1 MNIDFCY
8 NHKKGFFM
16 RISLIQ
22 QEYKGNKKATISH
35 TLSMI
40 EKAKGELVILQEL
53 HEYEYFCKSE
63 DTKYFDYAE
72 SFEEDVKF
80 WANVSKKKNIV
91 LVTSLFEKVMDGIYY
106 NTAVVFDKGKIA
118 GKYRKTHIPD
128 DPGFYEKFYF
138 TPGDE
143 IEPIDTSIGKLGVLV
158 CWDQWY
164 PEAARVMALKGAEI
178 LIYPTAIGWLMC
190 PEDRVDELC
199 EKENTKKEKEKM
211 LNAWISVQRGHAVA
225 NGVYVIAVNRV
236 GKEKD
241 ESGVLGGIEF
251 WGNSFIFGPQGEEIV
266 RGGMKEDIIEAE
278 INLKKAK
285 EIRKIW
291 PFFRDRRIE
300 LYECIKNRYC

>member
-1 MNIDFCY
+1 
-8 NHKKGFFM
+8 M
-16 RISLIQ
+16 RVTLIQ
-22 QEYKGNKKATISH
+22 QEYKGNKEATIQH
-35 TLSMI
+35 TIEMI
-40 EKAKGELVILQEL
+40 KQAEGELVILQEL
-53 HEYEYFCKSE
+53 HQNEYFCKSE

-72 SFEEDVKF
+72 NFNEDVEF
-80 WANVSKKKNIV
+80 WKKVSEKENIV
-91 LVTSLFEKVMDGIYY
+91 LVTSLFEKVIDGIYY

-118 GKYRKTHIPD
+118 GKYRKNHIPD

-143 IEPIDTSIGKLGVLV
+143 IEPIDTSIGRLGVLV

-164 PEAARVMALKGAEI
+164 PEAARIMALKGAEI

-199 EKENTKKEKEKM
+199 EKENTKEEKEKM
-211 LNAWISVQRGHAVA
+211 LNAWLSVQRGHAVA

-241 ESGVLGGIEF
+241 ESGILGGIEF
-251 WGNSFIFGPQGEEIV
+251 WGNSFVYGPQGEVIYKAGMEEEIINV
-266 RGGMKEDIIEAE
+266 DIDLKSAAE
-278 INLKKAK
+278 V
-285 EIRKIW
+285 RKIW

-300 LYECIKNRYC
+300 NYKCLLKRYC

>member
-1 MNIDFCY
+1 M
-8 NHKKGFFM
+8 K
-16 RISLIQ
+16 ISLIQ
-22 QEYKGNKKATISH
+22 QEFKGNKKKTVSH

-40 EKAKGELVILQEL
+40 KKAKGELVVLQEL
-53 HEYEYFCKSE
+53 HQDEYFCKSE

-72 SFEEDVKF
+72 NFNEDVKF
-80 WANVSKKKNIV
+80 WANVSKEKNIV

-143 IEPIDTSIGKLGVLV
+143 IEPIDTSVGRLGVLV

-164 PEAARVMALKGAEI
+164 PEAARIMALKGAEI

-190 PEDRVDELC
+190 PETRKDELC
-199 EKENTKKEKEKM
+199 EKENTLSEKEKM
-211 LNAWISVQRGHAVA
+211 LNAWISVQRGHAVS
-225 NGVYVIAVNRV
+225 NGVFVVAVNRV

-251 WGNSFIFGPQGEEIV
+251 WGNSFVFGPQGEEIV
-266 RGGMKEDIIEAE
+266 RAGRDEKIIETE
-278 INLKKAK
+278 IDLKKAK

-300 LYECIKNRYC
+300 LYECIENRYC

>member
-1 MNIDFCY
+1 M
-8 NHKKGFFM
+8 KV
-16 RISLIQ
+16 SLIQ
-22 QEYKGNKKATISH
+22 LKYEGSKEKTVKKTVE
-35 TLSMI
+35 MI
-40 EKAKGELVILQEL
+40 QKSKGELVILPEL
-53 HEYEYFCKSE
+53 HEREYFCKSE

-80 WANVSKKKNIV
+80 WAKVSKKENRVIIA
-91 LVTSLFEKVMDGIYY
+91 SLFEKVMDGIYY
-106 NTAVVFDKGKIA
+106 NTAVVLDKGRVA

-143 IEPIDTSIGKLGVLV
+143 IKPIDTSIGRLGVLV

-164 PEAARVMALKGAEI
+164 PETARIMALKGAEI
-178 LIYPTAIGWLMC
+178 IIYPTAIGYLLC
-190 PEDRVDELC
+190 PEDRIDELC
-199 EKENTKKEKEKM
+199 EKENTKEEKDKM
-211 LNAWISVQRGHAVA
+211 LNAWLSVQRGHSVA

-241 ESGVLGGIEF
+241 ESGCLGGIEF
-251 WGNSFIFGPQGEEIV
+251 WGNSFIFGAQGEKIAKADE
-266 RGGMKEDIIEAE
+266 KEQIIEAE
-278 INLKKAK
+278 IDLERAK

-300 LYECIKNRYC
+300 SYACINKRYC

>member
-1 MNIDFCY
+1 M
-8 NHKKGFFM
+8 KV
-16 RISLIQ
+16 SLIQ
-22 QEYKGNKKATISH
+22 QEFKGNKEDTVSH
-35 TLSMI
+35 TVEMI
-40 EKAKGELVILQEL
+40 KKAKGELVILQEL
-53 HEYEYFCKSE
+53 HQNEYFCKSE
-63 DTKYFDYAE
+63 DTKYFEYAE

-80 WANVSKKKNIV
+80 WAEVSREQNIV

-106 NTAVVFDKGKIA
+106 NTAVVFDKGEIA

-138 TPGDE
+138 TPGDK

-164 PEAARVMALKGAEI
+164 PEAARIQALKGAEI
-178 LIYPTAIGWLMC
+178 IIYPTAIGWLIC

-199 EKENTKKEKEKM
+199 ERENTKEEKEKM

-241 ESGVLGGIEF
+241 ESNCLGGIEF
-251 WGNSFIFGPQGEEIV
+251 WGNSFIFGPQGEEIA
-266 RGGMKEDIIEAE
+266 RGGMNEEIIEAE
-278 INLKKAK
+278 IDLKKAK
-285 EIRKIW
+285 EVRKIW
-291 PFFRDRRIE
+291 PFFRDRRGE

>member
-1 MNIDFCY
+1 M
-8 NHKKGFFM
+8 KV
-16 RISLIQ
+16 SLIQ
-22 QEYKGNKKATISH
+22 QEFKGSKDKTIAH

-40 EKAKGELVILQEL
+40 EKSEGELVILQEL
-53 HEYEYFCKSE
+53 HQSEYFCKSE

-72 SFEEDVKF
+72 SFDEDVKF
-80 WANVSKKKNIV
+80 WAEVSRKKNIV

-106 NTAVVFDKGKIA
+106 NTAVVFDKGRVA

-143 IEPIDTSIGKLGVLV
+143 IKPIDTSIGRLGVLV

-164 PEAARVMALKGAEI
+164 PEPARIMALKGAEI

-199 EKENTKKEKEKM
+199 EKENTKEEKEKM
-211 LNAWISVQRGHAVA
+211 LNAWIGVQRGHAVA

-241 ESGVLGGIEF
+241 ESGCLGGIEF
-251 WGNSFIFGPQGEEIV
+251 WGSSFIFGPQGEEIAK
-266 RGGMKEDIIEAE
+266 GGFSEEIIEADIDLE
-278 INLKKAK
+278 KAR
-285 EIRKIW
+285 EVRKIW

>member
-1 MNIDFCY
+1 
-8 NHKKGFFM
+8 M
-16 RISLIQ
+16 RITLIQ
-22 QEYKGNKKATISH
+22 QEYKDTKQKTIEH
-35 TLSMI
+35 TLRMI
-40 EKAKGELVILQEL
+40 KKSKGELVILQEL
-53 HEYEYFCKSE
+53 HQNEYFCKSE

-72 SFEEDVKF
+72 SFEDDVEF
-80 WANVSKKKNIV
+80 WRKVSEEQGIV

-118 GKYRKTHIPD
+118 GKYRKNHIPD

-143 IEPIDTSIGKLGVLV
+143 IEPIDTSVGRLGVLV

-164 PEAARVMALKGAEI
+164 PEAARIMALKGAEV

-199 EKENTKKEKEKM
+199 EKENTPEEKSKM
-211 LNAWISVQRGHAVA
+211 LNAWLSVQRGHAVA

-241 ESGVLGGIEF
+241 QSGVLGGIEF
-251 WGNSFIFGPQGEEIV
+251 WGNSFIYGPQGEEIYKA
-266 RGGMKEDIIEAE
+266 GTDEEIIEAE
-278 INLKKAK
+278 INLKKAA
-285 EIRKIW
+285 EVRKIW

-300 LYECIKNRYC
+300 NYSCLTKRYC

>member
-1 MNIDFCY
+1 M
-8 NHKKGFFM
+8 KV
-16 RISLIQ
+16 SLIQ
-22 QEYKGNKKATISH
+22 QEFKGNKKDTISH
-35 TLSMI
+35 TVEMI
-40 EKAKGELVILQEL
+40 KKTKGELVILQEL
-53 HEYEYFCKSE
+53 HQSEYFCKSE

-80 WANVSKKKNIV
+80 WAEISREQNIV

-106 NTAVVFDKGKIA
+106 NTAVVFDKGKLA

-164 PEAARVMALKGAEI
+164 PETARIQALKGAEI
-178 LIYPTAIGWLMC
+178 IIYPTAIGWLMC

-199 EKENTKKEKEKM
+199 ERENTKEEKEKM
-211 LNAWISVQRGHAVA
+211 LNAWVSVQRGHAVA

-241 ESGVLGGIEF
+241 ESGCLGGIEF
-251 WGNSFIFGPQGEEIV
+251 WGNSFIFGPQGEEIA
-266 RGGMKEDIIEAE
+266 RGGTSEEIIEAE
-278 INLKKAK
+278 IDLKKAK

-300 LYECIKNRYC
+300 IYECIKNRYC

>member
-1 MNIDFCY
+1 
-8 NHKKGFFM
+8 M
-16 RISLIQ
+16 RVSLIQ
-22 QEYKGNKKATISH
+22 QEFKGSKDKTIAH

-40 EKAKGELVILQEL
+40 EKSNGELVILQEL
-53 HEYEYFCKSE
+53 HQSEYFCKSE

-72 SFEEDVKF
+72 SFDEDVRF
-80 WANVSKKKNIV
+80 WAEVSRKKNIV

-138 TPGDE
+138 TPGDS
-143 IEPIDTSIGKLGVLV
+143 IEPIDTSIGRLGVLV

-164 PEAARVMALKGAEI
+164 PEPARIMALKGAEI

-190 PEDRVDELC
+190 PEERRDELC
-199 EKENTKKEKEKM
+199 EKENTKEEKEKM
-211 LNAWISVQRGHAVA
+211 LNAWIGVQRGHAVA

-241 ESGVLGGIEF
+241 ESECLGGIEF
-251 WGNSFIFGPQGEEIV
+251 WGNSFVFGPQGEEIA
-266 RGGMKEDIIEAE
+266 RGGLSEEIIEAD
-278 INLKKAK
+278 IDLDKAK
-285 EIRKIW
+285 EVRKIW

>member
-1 MNIDFCY
+1 M
-8 NHKKGFFM
+8 KV
-16 RISLIQ
+16 SLIQ
-22 QEYKGNKKATISH
+22 QEFKGNKKATISH
-35 TLSMI
+35 TVEMI
-40 EKAKGELVILQEL
+40 KKAKGELVILQEL
-53 HEYEYFCKSE
+53 HQSEYFCKSE

-72 SFEEDVKF
+72 TFEEDVKF
-80 WANVSKKKNIV
+80 WAGISKKQNIV

-106 NTAVVFDKGKIA
+106 NTAVVFDRGKIA

-138 TPGDE
+138 TPGE
-143 IEPIDTSIGKLGVLV
+143 GIEPIDTSVGRLGVLV

-164 PEAARVMALKGAEI
+164 PEAARIQALKGAEI
-178 LIYPTAIGWLMC
+178 IIYPTAIGWLMC

-199 EKENTKKEKEKM
+199 EKENTKEEKEKM
-211 LNAWISVQRGHAVA
+211 LNAWISVQRGHSIA

-241 ESGVLGGIEF
+241 ESGCLGGTEF
-251 WGNSFIFGPQGEEIV
+251 WGNSFIFGPQGEEV
-266 RGGMKEDIIEAE
+266 AKADEKLQIIEADVD
-278 INLKKAK
+278 LDKAK

-300 LYECIKNRYC
+300 LYECVKNRYC

>member
-1 MNIDFCY
+1 M
-8 NHKKGFFM
+8 KV
-16 RISLIQ
+16 SLIQ
-22 QEYKGNKKATISH
+22 QEFKGNKKDTVKH
-35 TLSMI
+35 TVEMI
-40 EKAKGELVILQEL
+40 EKSNGELVILQEL
-53 HEYEYFCKSE
+53 HQNEYFCKCE
-63 DTKYFDYAE
+63 DTKYFSYAE
-72 SFEEDVKF
+72 DFEKDVKF
-80 WANVSKKKNIV
+80 WAEVSRKKNIV

-106 NTAVVFDKGKIA
+106 NSAVVFDRGRVA

-143 IEPIDTSIGKLGVLV
+143 IEPIDTSVGKLGVLV

-164 PEAARVMALKGAEI
+164 PEAARIMALKGAEI

-190 PEDRVDELC
+190 PEERIDELC
-199 EKENTKKEKEKM
+199 EKENNKQEKEKM

-241 ESGVLGGIEF
+241 ESGCLGGIEF
-251 WGNSFIFGPQGEEIV
+251 WGNSFVFGPQGEEIT
-266 RGGMKEDIIEAE
+266 RGGLKEEIIEVDIDLE
-278 INLKKAK
+278 NAK

>member
-1 MNIDFCY
+1 
-8 NHKKGFFM
+8 M
-16 RISLIQ
+16 RVSLIQ
-22 QEYKGNKKATISH
+22 LKYEGSKEKTVKKTVE
-35 TLSMI
+35 MI
-40 EKAKGELVILQEL
+40 KKAKGELVILPEL
-53 HEYEYFCKSE
+53 HEREYFCKSE

-80 WANVSKKKNIV
+80 WAEVSKKENIV
-91 LVTSLFEKVMDGIYY
+91 LVASLFEKVMDGIYY
-106 NTAVVFDKGKIA
+106 NTAVVLDKGRVA

-143 IEPIDTSIGKLGVLV
+143 IEPIDTSVGRLGVLI

-164 PEAARVMALKGAEI
+164 PEAARIMALKGAEI
-178 LIYPTAIGWLMC
+178 IIYPTAIGYLLC
-190 PEDRVDELC
+190 PEDRIDELC
-199 EKENTKKEKEKM
+199 EKENTQQEKEKM
-211 LNAWISVQRGHAVA
+211 LNAWLSVQRGHSVA

-241 ESGVLGGIEF
+241 ESSCLGGIEF
-251 WGNSFIFGPQGEEIV
+251 WGRSFVFGPQGEEIIKAN
-266 RGGMKEDIIEAE
+266 GKEQIIEAE
-278 INLKKAK
+278 IDLEKAK

>member
-1 MNIDFCY
+1 M
-8 NHKKGFFM
+8 KV
-16 RISLIQ
+16 SLIQ
-22 QEYKGNKKATISH
+22 QEFKGNKKDTIKH
-35 TLSMI
+35 TIDMI
-40 EKAKGELVILQEL
+40 NRSKGELVILQEL
-53 HEYEYFCKSE
+53 HQHEYFCKSE

-72 SFEEDVKF
+72 SFNEDVKF
-80 WANVSKKKNIV
+80 WAEVSKKKNIV
-91 LVTSLFEKVMDGIYY
+91 LITSLFEKVMDGIYY
-106 NTAVVFDKGKIA
+106 NTAVVFDRGRVA

-143 IEPIDTSIGKLGVLV
+143 IKPIDTSIGRLGVLV

-164 PEAARVMALKGAEI
+164 VEPARIMALKGAEI

-199 EKENTKKEKEKM
+199 EKENTQKEKEKM
-211 LNAWISVQRGHAVA
+211 LNAWIGVQRGHAIA

-236 GKEKD
+236 GREKD
-241 ESGVLGGIEF
+241 ESGCLGGIEF
-251 WGNSFIFGPQGEEIV
+251 WGNSFIFGPQGEEIA
-266 RGGMKEDIIEAE
+266 RGGFGEEIIEDD
-278 INLKKAK
+278 INLAKAK
-285 EIRKIW
+285 EVRKIW

>member
-1 MNIDFCY
+1 
-8 NHKKGFFM
+8 M
-16 RISLIQ
+16 RVSLIQ
-22 QEYKGNKKATISH
+22 QEFKGNKKDTINH

-40 EKAKGELVILQEL
+40 EKSSGELVILQEL
-53 HEYEYFCKSE
+53 HQNEYFCKSE
-63 DTKYFDYAE
+63 DTKYFEYAE
-72 SFEEDVKF
+72 SFEEDVRF
-80 WANVSKKKNIV
+80 WAEVSKRKNIV

-106 NTAVVFDKGKIA
+106 NTAVVFDRGKIA

-138 TPGDE
+138 TPGE
-143 IEPIDTSIGKLGVLV
+143 AIEPIDTSVGRLGVLV

-164 PEAARVMALKGAEI
+164 PEVARIMALKGAEI

-190 PEDRVDELC
+190 PEDRIDELC
-199 EKENTKKEKEKM
+199 EKENNKQEKEKM
-211 LNAWISVQRGHAVA
+211 LNAWLSVQRGHAVA

-251 WGNSFIFGPQGEEIV
+251 WGNSFVFGPQGEEIA
-266 RGGMKEDIIEAE
+266 RGGSDEEVIECE
-278 INLKKAK
+278 IDLEKAK
-285 EIRKIW
+285 EVRKIW

>member
-1 MNIDFCY
+1 M
-8 NHKKGFFM
+8 KV
-16 RISLIQ
+16 SLIQ
-22 QEYKGNKKATISH
+22 QEFKGNKKDTVYH
-35 TLSMI
+35 TVEMI
-40 EKAKGELVILQEL
+40 KKAKGELVILQEL
-53 HEYEYFCKSE
+53 HQSEYFCKSE
-63 DTKYFDYAE
+63 DTKYFNYAE
-72 SFEEDVKF
+72 SFEEDIKF
-80 WANVSKKKNIV
+80 WANVSREQNIV

-106 NTAVVFDKGKIA
+106 NTAVVFDKGEIA

-138 TPGDE
+138 TPGDK
-143 IEPIDTSIGKLGVLV
+143 IEPIDTSIGRLGVLV

-178 LIYPTAIGWLMC
+178 IIYPTAIGWLMC
-190 PEDRVDELC
+190 PEDRMDELC
-199 EKENTKKEKEKM
+199 EKENTKEEKEKM

-241 ESGVLGGIEF
+241 ESNCLGGIEF
-251 WGNSFIFGPQGEEIV
+251 WGNSFIFGPQGEEIA
-266 RGGMKEDIIEAE
+266 RGGVEEDIIEADLDLE
-278 INLKKAK
+278 KAK
-285 EIRKIW
+285 EVRKIW